1 MKKFLLSFGLILLV
15 LGAISQNSSTSI
27 RMVSFNKLPNEIVD
41 MRTLKEE
48 AGRDSDFEGNKA
60 ALIRVKAQGFNERT
74 MQDFTVFARS
84 GVEIIHKKYQDGEM
98 WLYVSSNCQGTI
110 VIKYMGEYEWKLPQK
125 LEAKSVYELVLGM
138 ETATL
143 IIVAMP
149 NNADIYIDGE
159 KVGSGYA
166 SKSVSIGT
174 EHHWKV
180 ECADFVTK
188 EGVKL
193 FQDRG
198 EELIDVE
205 LAPNFGYIT
214 VTSDPSEA
222 EIYIDGQ
229 SVGTTPYSM
238 KKISIGSHTVELRQ
252 YGYLT
257 LKNTVIVDPGAHNRQ
272 LENVAL
278 ERDSNI
284 TERQIANY
292 VSGKTYTDAFS
303 VSETTTV
310 YFAKGNLQYQ
320 ASTKTWRF
328 AEHQWDAIGEANKNV
343 SKKYSGWID
352 HFGWGT
358 GKKPTNTSKKSADYK
373 SFKDW
378 GNNTISNGGGKTWRT
393 LNKDEWEYVFK
404 KRHTNNDIRYAKAI
418 VNNVKGIILLPD
430 DWDNSYYSLNNTN
443 SSWVAFSSNN
453 ISKSDWINKL
463 EANGAI
469 FLPITG
475 GRYGT
480 DVLNTDVSGFYWS
493 SVGYETEYAYYL
505 VFTEDKVWPTDS
517 GGRAGAMSVRLVC
530 SAE

>member
-1 MKKFLLSFGLILLV
+1 MKKYILSFSLLLMV
-15 LGAISQNSSTSI
+15 LSALSQNTSSSL
-27 RMVSFNKLPNEIVD
+27 RMVSFNRLPNEIVD

-74 MQDFTVFARS
+74 MQDFTLFARS

-110 VIKYMGEYEWKLPQK
+110 VIKYMGEYELKLPQK
-125 LEAKSVYELVLGM
+125 LEAKSVYELVLAM

-149 NNADIYIDGE
+149 NQADIYIDNE
-159 KVGSGYA
+159 KVGTGYA
-166 SKSVSIGT
+166 SKSVSIGS

-180 ECADFVTK
+180 ECADYVPK

-193 FQDRG
+193 FHDRG
-198 EELIDVE
+198 EEVIDVE

-222 EIYIDGQ
+222 EVYIDGQ
-229 SVGTTPYSM
+229 NVGKTPYSM
-238 KKISIGSHTVELRQ
+238 KKITMGRHIVELRQ

-257 LKNTVIVDPGAHNRQ
+257 LNNAIIIDPGAHNRQ
-272 LENVAL
+272 LENVTL
-278 ERDSNI
+278 ERDSNF

-292 VSGKTYTDAFS
+292 VADKTYTNAFS
-303 VSETTTV
+303 ISETTTV

-328 AEHQWDAIGEANKNV
+328 AEHQWDIIGAGNENV
-343 SKKYSGWID
+343 SKKYDGWID
-352 HFGWGT
+352 LFCWGT
-358 GKKPTNTSKKSADYK
+358 GKKPTNISKKSTDYS
-373 SFKDW
+373 SFNDW
-378 GNNTISNGGGKTWRT
+378 GKNAISNGNGKNWRT
-393 LNKDEWEYVFK
+393 LTNDEWNYVIK
-404 KRHTNNDIRYAKAI
+404 KRPTNNDIRYAKAI
-418 VNNVKGIILLPD
+418 VNDVKGIILLPD
-430 DWDNSYYSLNNTN
+430 DWDYSYYSLNNTN
-443 SSWVAFSSNN
+443 SGWVSFSSNR
-453 ISKSDWINKL
+453 ISKSDWINKF
-463 EANGAI
+463 ESKGAI

-480 DVLNTDVSGFYWS
+480 SMVNMDISGFYWS
-493 SVGYETEYAYYL
+493 SDGYDTEYAYYL
-505 VFTEDKVWPTDS
+505 VFHESALNPTDS
-517 GGRAGAMSVRLVC
+517 GGRAGAMGVRLVC
-530 SAE
+530 PAE